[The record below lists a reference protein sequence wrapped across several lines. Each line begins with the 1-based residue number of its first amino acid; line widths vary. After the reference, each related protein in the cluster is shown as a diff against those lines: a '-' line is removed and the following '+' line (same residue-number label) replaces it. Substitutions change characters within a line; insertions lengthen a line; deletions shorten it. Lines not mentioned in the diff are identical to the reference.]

1 MIEGLS
7 LYNFNDAYWE
17 LLVEL
22 LHHNDITQHSEVNMR
37 AYLASKAKAIT
48 PAASGAALDV
58 PWKLS
63 VHLFLTSVV
72 TILRIGW
79 VLSS

>member
-7 LYNFNDAYWE
+7 LYNFNDAYCE

-22 LHHNDITQHSEVNMR
+22 LHHNDITQQSDVNKQ

-48 PAASGAALDV
+48 PAASGAALEV
-58 PWKLS
+58 P
-63 VHLFLTSVV
+63 
-72 TILRIGW
+72 
-79 VLSS
+79 